1 MSLFGIDLYPT
12 PREVIEQMLQSV
24 DLADKVVLEPSAGT
38 GNIVEY
44 VKQSGAREVL
54 ACEIDQSLR
63 KILSGKC
70 HLIENDFL
78 KLTAEK
84 VSHVDFIIM
93 NPPFLADEKHI
104 LHAYDIAPAGCVIIT
119 LCNESLIKNNYSRTR
134 QQVVELVKYYGRSE
148 GFGDC
153 FSTAERKTNVNVAC
167 LWIYKPGQN
176 ENEFEGF
183 FDLHDYEQD
192 EIDGSGIVRYD
203 FIQDVVSRYVES
215 VKMFESVEEA
225 NRRISANIN
234 AVTTSFSIGFGAHY
248 TSRDNHG
255 EITREVF
262 KKELQ
267 KAAWNNIFGK
277 MNMHKYVTK
286 GVLADI
292 NKFVEQQIHV
302 PFTVRN
308 VYKMIQLIVGTHGQ
322 RMDQVLV
329 EAFEKI
335 CSYSAD
341 NSSAGEK
348 WRTNSDYMVNR
359 KFIKPYMCEWDGR
372 WPTNYVGLN
381 SMAYD
386 SLEDIIKALCFLT
399 GRSFENEPQ
408 LRDVF
413 NRQTEKPWGEW
424 HEWSFFRVKGFKKGT
439 MHFEFKDEAVW
450 EKFNRRVAEIKG
462 WNLPRST
469 RKAYQKKEGVEIY

>member
-12 PREVIEQMLQSV
+12 PKEVIEKMLQSI
-24 DLADKVVLEPSAGT
+24 DLVDKVVLEPSAGT

-44 VKQSGAREVL
+44 VKQAGAKEVL
-54 ACEIDQSLR
+54 ACEIDVSLR

-70 HLIENDFL
+70 HLIEYDFL

-84 VSHVDFIIM
+84 VSHIDYIIM
-93 NPPFLADEKHI
+93 NPPFMADEKHI
-104 LHAYDIAPAGCVIIT
+104 LHAFDIAPAGCVIIT

-134 QQVVELVKYYGRSE
+134 KQVIELVKYYGRSDS
-148 GFGDC
+148 FGDC
-153 FSTAERKTNVNVAC
+153 FSTAERKTNVEVAC
-167 LWIYKPGQN
+167 LWIYKQGEK
-176 ENEFEGF
+176 ENEFDGF

-192 EIDGSGIVRYD
+192 EIDNSGIVRYN
-203 FIQDVVSRYVES
+203 FIQDIVSRYVES
-215 VKMFESVEEA
+215 VKMFESVEEI
-225 NRRISANIN
+225 NNKISVNIKS
-234 AVTTSFSIGFGAHY
+234 VTTNFSIGFGAHY
-248 TSRDNHG
+248 TSSDNHG
-255 EITREVF
+255 EITRDVF

-267 KAAWNNIFGK
+267 KSAWKNIFAK

-286 GVLADI
+286 GVLSDI

-308 VYKMIQLIVGTHGQ
+308 VYKMIQLIVNTHGQ
-322 RMDQVLV
+322 RMDQVLI

-359 KFIKPYMCEWDGR
+359 KFIKPYMCEWDAR
-372 WPTNYVGLN
+372 WPKNYVCLT
-381 SMAYD
+381 SYAYD
-386 SLEDIIKALCFLT
+386 SLDDIVKALCFLT
-399 GRSFENEPQ
+399 GKSFDIEPN
-408 LRDVF
+408 LREVF
-413 NRQTEKPWGEW
+413 NYTTIKSWGEW
-424 HEWSFFRVKGFKKGT
+424 HDWSFFRVKGYKKGT
-439 MHFEFKDEAVW
+439 MHFEFKNEDVW

-462 WNLPRST
+462 WNLPKST
-469 RKAYQKKEGVEIY
+469 RKAYQKKEGIKIY